1 MRGFGNSVSV
11 VRGGLGRRA
20 RSSSYRPPQ
29 RPTVLGPKLPDVW
42 IPSSSTHRPQS
53 SAIFR
58 ESLKKHFLFLYLYIN
73 SFCFLRA
80 LKCWHSKPAKGQ
92 TAAIIDGKSIAHDI
106 KSKIAGEI
114 RRTKAATGKCPGLAV
129 VLVGKRRDSRTFMN
143 IKQKACDD
151 VGIATRIA
159 ELPETCTESEL
170 LHVVS
175 GFNEDP
181 SVHGIIVQLPLPQ
194 VISTT
199 ASDFELLP
207 LFIYYAFKA
216 F

>member
-1 MRGFGNSVSV
+1 M
-11 VRGGLGRRA
+11 
-20 RSSSYRPPQ
+20 
-29 RPTVLGPKLPDVW
+29 
-42 IPSSSTHRPQS
+42 
-53 SAIFR
+53 
-58 ESLKKHFLFLYLYIN
+58 FLYLYIN

-129 VLVGKRRDSRTFMN
+129 VLVGKRRDSRTFIN

-151 VGIATRIA
+151 VGIATLIA

-216 F
+216 FKTEKKSLCFRTSVFVEMLWPSLSRCDLTNRCVRSTCVLMNYDFCFLNLLFQNIVLAVSCAGG